1 MGTGLVLPEGSG
13 STSAPAW
20 VEVTEWH
27 ICDGSRPS
35 SGQASDQANWWAR
48 PVSATTTDR
57 SDERHAETA
66 GSVESH
72 IGPPTPS
79 LLILHPGA
87 PQRHSQIRRPRQGLL
102 GGPGWSIYGG
112 IWATASVTGQGL
124 RRHVA
129 VTAAVNAAP
138 A

>member
-27 ICDGSRPS
+27 ICDGSRRK

-48 PVSATTTDR
+48 PVPATTTDR
-57 SDERHAETA
+57 SEEGHAEAA

-72 IGPPTPS
+72 IGSPTPS
-79 LLILHPGA
+79 LVVLHPGA
-87 PQRHSQIRRPRQGLL
+87 PQRHSQIRRRGRAVHGRLR
-102 GGPGWSIYGG
+102 PG
-112 IWATASVTGQGL
+112 ARCV
-124 RRHVA
+124 
-129 VTAAVNAAP
+129 
-138 A
+138 